1 MTRRRFRSSSPARPA
16 HRRAKARRSTAHRVG
31 ITVLATLMALSGL
44 AVATAPANAAPVYEI
59 TADWAP
65 STPDTVSPGDVV
77 NAVWRVNVNDD
88 AEAPSNDPV
97 DNVNFTLTI
106 DNGTFENIP
115 DSCRTAG
122 VDPASSISADKKTL
136 ICNLGTQD
144 QGSAHVV
151 HTGIQADGPTGSQIT
166 GTGTIDG
173 ATADLDPID
182 IVAPFGMDMRW
193 NSATANFSAG
203 SGTYDMD
210 LEWTLSK
217 DKGSEPGPQTVTYDL
232 TIASPQGST
241 IAVGPQACT
250 PFTGG
255 FADGHPWSGG
265 AHPANQLASTVDT
278 CTFTK
283 TGGDSFQLTL
293 TGIDYTPASPPTLD
307 STGSKLPTDEV
318 ALASGSIWI
327 RVMTSQEG
335 SVQLTSNAP
344 TYTST
349 GNQTAQDDASN
360 NTESKAWTTP
370 GLYSSGWGRGYTGSG
385 GTTWDNTYRVA
396 AGTSVGQYMDT
407 DAQLHDSLPDT
418 FPVGMC
424 SKLDTRYVT
433 FNNWSWGSP
442 IGGVTGAVVD
452 YYTGS
457 APTMDPAS
465 GSYDPNAFGCGGSAG
480 WTTTEPADPS
490 LVKAVR
496 VTMTQAQARAFKA
509 ENITPVVG
517 QIIKPDTPVG
527 TDVWSFME
535 AQVAGDGS
543 WYKRDEVCITPI
555 PGGRYPCT
563 TGFSD
568 VLHTVSATPAVEKT
582 ADRSVVTPGVPAT
595 YTLTYSANGSGS
607 IPPTVDGY
615 TLADNLPAGMTY
627 VAGSASPEPVVTT
640 AGGHQVLTWSLDD
653 VPTNADQALS
663 YQAVADDSVEP
674 GEVLTN
680 TVEASFAGLSAN
692 GRAQVTVATNGYT
705 TIAKTADQAF
715 IPNLDGEGDGEG
727 SWTVTLRSFDPLP
740 QAYTDT
746 IDILPYMGDKRGTSF
761 SGDYSLAGVDAVPG
775 ATVYYTTED
784 PSTLNDDPAH
794 ASNGGA
800 NSPAGNTVGWTTT
813 YTADATAVR
822 VIAGELAPGATQQ
835 FKVRVATDGA
845 TGGDK
850 LVNRAQAR
858 DGHTELK
865 MRTSAPISIANYYS
879 ASLKKYVQ
887 DVNGDWH
894 DANDLADYPAFH
906 YGDTINYRIVVTNT
920 GQGTLT
926 NVDITDDRN
935 PEAGAFHIDS
945 LAPGEDEVHEFSTI
959 LDEDTAPGTIVNTAC
974 GTADTPEDSQ
984 VPATIN
990 CDPAGLE
997 VTNYTTVKTS
1007 DPKPG
1012 SEVKAGD
1019 TVTYTVKVTQEGAA
1033 EAEAVFTDDLSD
1045 VLDDATY
1052 NRDVKASIGTARV
1065 SGSNLSWSGTIPVG
1079 EVATI
1084 TYSVTVDDDVDTGE
1098 LLNVVSSPGCEVVDG
1113 KTPYCTTEHAFDA
1126 GVGNGNALLP
1136 DTGAGRFLPPAL
1148 GLGVLLL
1155 VAGLTL
1161 TVRRRRDGH
1170 TA

>member
-1 MTRRRFRSSSPARPA
+1 MSSRASARRPVPRHRGSRNVSAP
-16 HRRAKARRSTAHRVG
+16 RRAGFVAIALLTA
-31 ITVLATLMALSGL
+31 MASIGL
-44 AVATAPANAAPVYEI
+44 GVSSASAAPAYEI
-59 TADWAP
+59 TARWAP
-65 STPDTVSPGDVV
+65 DTPGTVSPGDVV
-77 NAVWRVNVNDD
+77 DAEWRVNVNDD

-106 DNGTFENIP
+106 DNGTFENLP
-115 DSCRTAG
+115 ASCRTTG
-122 VDPASSISADKKTL
+122 FDPVSSISADKKTL

-151 HTGIQADGPTGSQIT
+151 HTGILADGPTGSQIT
-166 GTGTIDG
+166 GSGTIAG
-173 ATADLDPID
+173 ATADLDPIN

-193 NSATANFSAG
+193 NTGTANFSAG

-210 LEWTLSK
+210 MEWTLSK
-217 DKGSEPGPQTVTYDL
+217 DKGSEPGPQTITYDL
-232 TIASPQGST
+232 TIASPQGGAIT
-241 IAVGPQACT
+241 VGSQACT
-250 PFTGG
+250 AFTGG

-265 AHPANQLASTVDT
+265 THPANQLTSTVGS

-283 TGGDSFQLTL
+283 TGANTFTLTL
-293 TGIDYTPASPPTLD
+293 SGIDYTPASPPTLD
-307 STGSKLPTDEV
+307 STGRRLPTNEV

-327 RVMTSQEG
+327 QVATSQAG
-335 SVQLTSNAP
+335 AVQLTSNAP

-349 GNQTAQDDASN
+349 SGQTAQDDGSN

-396 AGTSVGQYMDT
+396 AGTPLGQYMDT
-407 DAQLHDSLPDT
+407 DAQLHDNLPDS

-424 SKLDTRYVT
+424 SKLDTKYVT

-442 IGGVTGAVVD
+442 AGGVTGAVVE
-452 YYTGS
+452 YYTGA

-480 WTTTEPADPS
+480 WTTTQPADPS

-496 VTMTQAQARAFKA
+496 VTMTEAQARAFKA
-509 ENITPVVG
+509 QNITPVVG

-543 WYKRDEVCITPI
+543 WYKRDDFCNTPI

-563 TGFSD
+563 TGFAD
-568 VLHTVSATPAVEKT
+568 VVHIVAAAPAVTKSV
-582 ADRSVVTPGVPAT
+582 DRAVITPGVPAT
-595 YTLTYSANGSGS
+595 YTLTYSANGSGA
-607 IPPTVDGY
+607 IPDTVDDFGLVD
-615 TLADNLPAGMTY
+615 TLPAGMTY
-627 VAGSASPEPVVTT
+627 VPGSAAPEPTVT
-640 AGGHQVLTWSLDD
+640 ASGDHQVLTWSLDN
-653 VPTNADQALS
+653 VPTNADQPLS
-663 YQAVADDSVEP
+663 YQAVASAAVEP
-674 GEVLTN
+674 GNVLTN
-680 TVEASFAGLSAN
+680 TVEASLAGLTAN
-692 GRAQVTVATNGYT
+692 GQAQVTVATNGFT

-715 IPNLDGEGDGEG
+715 IPNVDGEGDGEG

-746 IDILPYMGDKRGTSF
+746 IDILPYEGDKRGTSF
-761 SGDYSLAGVDAVPG
+761 SGDYSLAGVDAAAG

-784 PSTLNDDPAH
+784 PANLSDDPADE
-794 ASNGGA
+794 SNGKA
-800 NSPAGNTVGWTTT
+800 NDPTDNTVGWTTT

-835 FKVRVATDGA
+835 FKVRVQTDGA
-845 TGGDK
+845 TGGD
-850 LVNRAQAR
+850 LYVNRAQAR

-865 MRTSAPISIANYYS
+865 MRTSAPTSVANYYS

-887 DVNGDWH
+887 DVNGEWH

-906 YGDTINYRIVVTNT
+906 YGDVINYRIVVTNT

-926 NVDITDDRN
+926 NVDISDDRN
-935 PEAGAFHIDS
+935 PVTGAFHIDS
-945 LAPGEDEVHEFSTI
+945 LAPGDDQVHEFSTI
-959 LDEDTAPGTIVNTAC
+959 LNEATDSGTIVNTAC
-974 GTADTPEDSQ
+974 GTADTPDDSQ
-984 VPATIN
+984 IPATIN

-1019 TVTYTVKVTQEGAA
+1019 TVTYTVKVTQEGTVP
-1033 EAEAVFTDDLSD
+1033 AEAVFSDDLSD
-1045 VLDDATY
+1045 VLDDASY
-1052 NRDVKASIGTARV
+1052 NRDVKASVGTARV
-1065 SGSNLSWSGTIPVG
+1065 HDNTLAWSGTIPVRG
-1079 EVATI
+1079 VATI
-1084 TYSVTVDDDVDTGE
+1084 TYSVTVGDDIARAAK
-1098 LLNVVSSPGCEVVDG
+1098 LLNVVTSPGCEIVDG
-1113 KTPYCTTEHAFDA
+1113 KTPYCTTNHDVAAVSADA
-1126 GVGNGNALLP
+1126 ALP
-1136 DTGAGRFLPPAL
+1136 DTGGASPL
-1148 GLGVLLL
+1148 VLLL
-1155 VAGLTL
+1155 GMLMVSLGASI
-1161 TVRRRRDGH
+1161 VIRSRRDTEAALDH
-1170 TA
+1170 